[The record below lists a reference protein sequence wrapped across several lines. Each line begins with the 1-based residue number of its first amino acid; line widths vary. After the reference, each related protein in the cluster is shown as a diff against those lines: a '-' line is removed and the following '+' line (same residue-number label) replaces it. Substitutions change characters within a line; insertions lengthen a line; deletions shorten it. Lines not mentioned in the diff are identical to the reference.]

1 MVCCI
6 LVVKIQCSLAFC
18 FMHLNPALNANDGL
32 CCKASLFF
40 IPLRLSF
47 SVLFL
52 PLAFHQL
59 NLFYLVHDELNG
71 VPPLPTSRLDFR
83 IICSQIDAG
92 QVELL
97 LREAFTS
104 SVIEVIIGSIC
115 FMLNNA
121 LYTLSQV
128 KLCETSMRS
137 SACGCDYFFLN
148 LFEASKNGHF
158 SMVCNSDLWH
168 SHLPAMLL
176 LLVSIGW
183 AILMLVL

>member
-1 MVCCI
+1 MGCCI
-6 LVVKIQCSLAFC
+6 IVVKIQCSLVFR
-18 FMHLNPALNANDGL
+18 FTHLIPALNTNDGL
-32 CCKASLFF
+32 CRKASFF
-40 IPLRLSF
+40 PFHCACLL
-47 SVLFL
+47 LFL

-104 SVIEVIIGSIC
+104 SVIEVITGSIC

-121 LYTLSQV
+121 L
-128 KLCETSMRS
+128 
-137 SACGCDYFFLN
+137 
-148 LFEASKNGHF
+148 
-158 SMVCNSDLWH
+158 
-168 SHLPAMLL
+168 
-176 LLVSIGW
+176 
-183 AILMLVL
+183 